1 MLVLLLVVAVH
12 VRRRPLWRVRVGMA
26 VGLLH
31 SCYHLGLAVVP
42 VVVMMAGGVGLDHDA
57 HCCSHRGGVIATAAI
72 VAVHH
77 HATGIAIRATV
88 SPAATATAGKV
99 AADGVPGGGADGAQ
113 LPRMDL
119 ALLLY
124 G

>member
-1 MLVLLLVVAVH
+1 
-12 VRRRPLWRVRVGMA
+12 
-26 VGLLH
+26 
-31 SCYHLGLAVVP
+31 
-42 VVVMMAGGVGLDHDA
+42 MMAGGVELDHHA
-57 HCCSHRGGVIATAAI
+57 III

-77 HATGIAIRATV
+77 ATGAAIRATV
-88 SPAATATAGKV
+88 PATAGKV

-119 ALLLY
+119 ALLLLR